1 MLELRN
7 ISFKRGNLNIG
18 PINFSLHPGEILT
31 ICGKNGSGKTSTLLA
46 LNREIKP
53 ESGEI
58 AINGRCLKR
67 LKSLEISRYTGYV
80 QQELP
85 EPLGLNVRDIMEING
100 FTRKYDYHD
109 LYNSM
114 EMCGVETFIDRD
126 YSTLSGGEKRMV
138 MISAVIY
145 QNPEYIM
152 LDEPSSFL
160 DIDKINLLI
169 KILKDLRSEG
179 KGILLVLHDI
189 NLAYNISDSIILMK
203 DGKIISSGTRDAAVT
218 IKNLE
223 AAYDAKFDSY
233 MSPEGIRFYPLEF
246 RETVKDIGNL

>member
-7 ISFKRGNLNIG
+7 ISFKRGNLDIG
-18 PINFSLHPGEILT
+18 PINFSLHSGEILT

-58 AINGRCLKR
+58 VIND
-67 LKSLEISRYTGYV
+67 KSLKTLKAQEISRYTGYV

-100 FTRKYDYHD
+100 FTRKYDYND

-114 EMCGVETFIDRD
+114 KTCGVENFMDRD

-138 MISAVIY
+138 IIAAVVY
-145 QNPEYIM
+145 QNPEYII

-169 KILKDLRSEG
+169 KILKDLKSRG

-203 DGKIISSGTRDAAVT
+203 DGKIVSKGSRNVAVN

-223 AAYDAKFDSY
+223 TTYDAKFDSY
-233 MSPEGIRFYPLEF
+233 MSPEGIRFFPVEF
-246 RETVKDIGNL
+246 RESH